1 MGGGGTLDLAVLQ
14 VGVNVFDEGVIRIP
28 DRETQLAEGA
38 AADVRAHCLHQ
49 QLRGER
55 EVTDDPQPSPVLPT
69 SQPALSLGPRAG
81 RTAACRRV
89 LGTVCPVPTLSS
101 RSLPTFHQFSIHS
114 PPRGLGSQEVC
125 MLSLPGHLPG
135 PLG

>member
-1 MGGGGTLDLAVLQ
+1 MQKGSGH
-14 VGVNVFDEGVIRIP
+14 R
-28 DRETQLAEGA
+28 
-38 AADVRAHCLHQ
+38 
-49 QLRGER
+49 
-55 EVTDDPQPSPVLPT
+55 
-69 SQPALSLGPRAG
+69 LSSAP
-81 RTAACRRV
+81 
-89 LGTVCPVPTLSS
+89 LSS